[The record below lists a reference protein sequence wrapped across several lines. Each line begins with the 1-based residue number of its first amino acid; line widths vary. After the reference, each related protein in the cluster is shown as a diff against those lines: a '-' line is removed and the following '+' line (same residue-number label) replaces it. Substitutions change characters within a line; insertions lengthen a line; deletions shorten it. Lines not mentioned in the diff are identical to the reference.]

1 MTNRFYCGVFHR
13 FSRDV
18 KFLSI
23 KPGIASSHCNYSPK
37 LAILQNTV
45 SVKLLMSLFSI
56 FKKITI
62 EDVDY

>member
-45 SVKLLMSLFSI
+45 SVKHIDEFILNI
-56 FKKITI
+56 QKN
-62 EDVDY
+62 YH